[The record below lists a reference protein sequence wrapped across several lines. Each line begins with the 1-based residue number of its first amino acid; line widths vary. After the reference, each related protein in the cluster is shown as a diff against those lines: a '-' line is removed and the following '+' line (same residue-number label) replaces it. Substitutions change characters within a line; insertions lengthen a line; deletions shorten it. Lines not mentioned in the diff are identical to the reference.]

1 MMHPDRMPSLS
12 VSILVPPGANYHDRY
27 RWRTD
32 LGALRASVQF
42 RAGGYSYAAIQG
54 EPTALR
60 ELAVAL
66 TAAADEA
73 EQEAVVE
80 AEPVVGVG
88 S

>member
-1 MMHPDRMPSLS
+1 VMHPDPMPSVS
-12 VSILVPPGANYHDRY
+12 VSILVPAGANYHDRY

-32 LGALRASVQF
+32 TGALRASVQF
-42 RAGGYSYAAIQG
+42 RAGGYSYAVIQG

-60 ELAVAL
+60 ELAAAL

-73 EQEAVVE
+73 EEAVVE
-80 AEPVVGVG
+80 AEPVVGVA

>member
-1 MMHPDRMPSLS
+1 MPSLS
-12 VSILVPPGANYHDRY
+12 VSIIIPPGANYHDRY
-27 RWRTD
+27 RWRTE

-54 EPTALR
+54 APTALR
-60 ELAVAL
+60 ELAAAL

-73 EQEAVVE
+73 EEAVVE
-80 AEPVVGVG
+80 AEPVVGVA

>member
-27 RWRTD
+27 HWRTD
-32 LGALRASVQF
+32 LGALRASTQF

-54 EPTALR
+54 DPAALR
-60 ELAVAL
+60 ELAAAL

-73 EQEAVVE
+73 EEAVVE

>member
-12 VSILVPPGANYHDRY
+12 VSIIVPAGAAYDHPY
-27 RWRTD
+27 RRRTD

-42 RAGGYSYAAIQG
+42 RVGGYSHAAIQG
-54 EPTALR
+54 APTALR
-60 ELAVAL
+60 ELAAAL

-73 EQEAVVE
+73 EEAVAE
-80 AEPVVGVG
+80 AEPVVGVA

>member
-1 MMHPDRMPSLS
+1 VMHPDPMPSLS
-12 VSILVPPGANYHDRY
+12 VSIIIPPGANYHDRY
-27 RWRTD
+27 RWRTE

-60 ELAVAL
+60 ELAAAL

-73 EQEAVVE
+73 EEAVVE
-80 AEPVVGVG
+80 AEPVVGVA

>member
-1 MMHPDRMPSLS
+1 MHPDRMPSLS
-12 VSILVPPGANYHDRY
+12 VSILVPAGAIYDDRCH
-27 RWRTD
+27 WQTD

-60 ELAVAL
+60 ELAAAL

-73 EQEAVVE
+73 EAEAVEAEAVV
-80 AEPVVGVG
+80 GVA

>member
-1 MMHPDRMPSLS
+1 VMHPDPMPSVS
-12 VSILVPPGANYHDRY
+12 VSILVPAGANYHDRY

-32 LGALRASVQF
+32 TGALRASVQF
-42 RAGGYSYAAIQG
+42 RVGGYSYAAIQG

-60 ELAVAL
+60 ELAAAL

-73 EQEAVVE
+73 GQEAVE
-80 AEPVVGVG
+80 AEPVVGVA